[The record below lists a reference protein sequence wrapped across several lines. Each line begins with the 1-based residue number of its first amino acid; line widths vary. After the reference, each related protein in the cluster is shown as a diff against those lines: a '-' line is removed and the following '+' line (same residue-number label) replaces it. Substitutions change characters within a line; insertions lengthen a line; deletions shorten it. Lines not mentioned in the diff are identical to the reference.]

1 MATLTVFEYGLN
13 GSSLSVGDR
22 FSSENRTITHK
33 DANTLELLCKRFKVD
48 VFKYVNSK
56 TLNAQQF
63 VGVIQLGNNAIEV
76 LPKIDGLS
84 VQGVRKNLV
93 SMLAATR
100 KLEIKGAD
108 IAKLATQNLD
118 FLEII
123 IRLFCDKFFEQLH
136 KGLIRRYETRQENL
150 NVVKGKILTTIN
162 ARLNLLNPERLFC
175 EFDEF
180 QEDNPIN
187 RIFKAA
193 FKFLLKVSKDGRNQT
208 KLSEL
213 LFALDGVTTTPV
225 DKLDWHKVVIDRQ
238 SKRYELL
245 YSLAKL
251 FLKRKSTDVTS
262 AQQSGYSLLFDMNEL
277 FEEYIGEQCRKVFRS
292 HNVRLQGPESY
303 LLTDI
308 ATNRPVFMTKPD
320 VTIKSNNGEIWII
333 DTKWKVLDV
342 NKSKDGVQQ
351 QDIYQMFAYAKTYA
365 CSDVY
370 LLYPYHPNL
379 FSKPGISKTFKINC
393 DDQKYRIHVSTIDI
407 QNLGDVSA
415 QLLNLIS
422 DSPKDIKV
430 AASYT
435 SQQRVEAVQFIVL

>member
-1 MATLTVFEYGLN
+1 MTTLTVFEYGLN
-13 GSSLSVGDR
+13 GSCFSVGEK
-22 FSSENRTITHK
+22 FSAENRSITNK
-33 DANTLELLCKRFKVD
+33 DAYALEVLSKRYKVD
-48 VFKYVNSK
+48 LFKYANSNV
-56 TLNAQQF
+56 LIAQQF

-84 VQGVRKNLV
+84 LQGVRKNLV
-93 SMLAATR
+93 SMLASTR
-100 KLEIKGAD
+100 KLEIKEAD

-150 NVVKGKILTTIN
+150 SVVKGKILTSIN
-162 ARLNLLNPERLFC
+162 ARVNLVNPERLFC

-187 RIFKAA
+187 RIFKAT

-213 LFALDGVTTTPV
+213 LFALDEVATTPV
-225 DKLDWHKVVIDRQ
+225 DKLEWHKVVIDRQ

-251 FLKRKSTDVTS
+251 FLQRKSTDVTS

-277 FEEYIGEQCRKVFRS
+277 FEEYIGEQCRKVFSRQ
-292 HNVRLQGPESY
+292 NVRLQGPESY

-308 ATNRPVFMTKPD
+308 ATRKPSFMTKPD
-320 VTIKSNNGEIWII
+320 VTIKSGNGDLLII
-333 DTKWKVLDV
+333 DTKWKVLDI

-351 QDIYQMFAYAKTYA
+351 QDMYQMFAYAKTYA
-365 CSDVY
+365 CKDVY

-379 FSKPGISKTFKINC
+379 FSKPGISKSFKINFDEQNC
-393 DDQKYRIHVSTIDI
+393 HIHVATIDI
-407 QNLGDVSA
+407 QNLDDVRR
-415 QLLNLIS
+415 QLLALVTDFLQNEQI
-422 DSPKDIKV
+422 
-430 AASYT
+430 AA
-435 SQQRVEAVQFIVL
+435 

>member
-13 GSSLSVGDR
+13 GSSLSVGEG
-22 FSSENRTITHK
+22 FSAENRSISHK
-33 DANTLELLCKRFKVD
+33 DADTLELLSKRYKVD
-48 VFKYVNSK
+48 VFKYANSN

-76 LPKIDGLS
+76 LPKIDGLT
-84 VQGVRKNLV
+84 VQGVRKNLL
-93 SMLAATR
+93 SMLASTR
-100 KLEIKGAD
+100 KLEIKEAD

-150 NVVKGKILTTIN
+150 NVVKGKILTSIN
-162 ARLNLLNPERLFC
+162 ARLNLVNPERLFC

-187 RIFKAA
+187 RIFKAT
-193 FKFLLKVSKDGRNQT
+193 FQFLLKVSKDRRNQT

-213 LFALDGVTTTPV
+213 VFALDEVSTIPV
-225 DKLDWHKVVIDRQ
+225 DKLEWHKVVIDRQ

-245 YSLAKL
+245 FSLAKL

-262 AQQSGYSLLFDMNEL
+262 AQQSGYALLFDMNEL
-277 FEEYIGEQCRKVFRS
+277 FEEYIGEQCRKVFPN
-292 HNVRLQGPESY
+292 HNVRLQGPENH
-303 LLTDI
+303 LLTDL

-320 VTIKSNNGEIWII
+320 VTIKSGNGEVWII

-351 QDIYQMFAYAKTYA
+351 QDMYQMFAYASGTQA
-365 CSDVY
+365 
-370 LLYPYHPNL
+370 
-379 FSKPGISKTFKINC
+379 
-393 DDQKYRIHVSTIDI
+393 
-407 QNLGDVSA
+407 
-415 QLLNLIS
+415 
-422 DSPKDIKV
+422 
-430 AASYT
+430 
-435 SQQRVEAVQFIVL
+435 